1 MPNDDPDH
9 VFPGFSSPNY
19 TPVPDEL
26 FDDLLAVLSG
36 SELKVLL
43 YIVRRTFGFKRAS
56 DTISLSQ
63 MLHGIATSDGRIL
76 DRGAGIKDKKTL
88 LDAINK
94 LERKGIILTQRQ
106 QSTARG
112 NEPTLYRLH
121 VRAEAQ
127 PGEFP
132 PPLGGKSR
140 PSFLGETNLNDV
152 RRGQT
157 LGRCSRQ
164 NTAGAYG
171 RVNVA
176 PYAGASYGRSM
187 YSTKR
192 IWPAARFSR
201 PVFCSRAW
209 HAARLGLDRRSRA
222 AVFSP

>member
-121 VRAEAQ
+121 VRTEAQ

-140 PSFLGETNLNDV
+140 QGVGGENPPSPWGENPAIQETVVQHTDFDLSKLEGPHDQV
-152 RRGQT
+152 KETRGDTEQST
-157 LGRCSRQ
+157 VQRDDSV
-164 NTAGAYG
+164 NGA
-171 RVNVA
+171 
-176 PYAGASYGRSM
+176 
-187 YSTKR
+187 
-192 IWPAARFSR
+192 
-201 PVFCSRAW
+201 
-209 HAARLGLDRRSRA
+209 
-222 AVFSP
+222 